1 MKIKDIS
8 CQYKEYRLVGKKWI
22 LYSSS
27 QFLINELAIIN
38 MYNASPYFTSLG
50 GYMKFYRKPN
60 RRFGNVISKIISVS
74 ICKTI
79 KKVYILNYNQALV

>member
-1 MKIKDIS
+1 MEIQDIS
-8 CQYKEYRLVGKKWI
+8 CLYKEYRLINKKWT

-27 QFLINELAIIN
+27 KFYVNESTIIN
-38 MYNASPYFTSLG
+38 MYNASPYFTNLG

-79 KKVYILNYNQALV
+79 KKVYILNYNQASV